1 MATKED
7 SITRTTVYLP
17 NYLHA
22 KMREA
27 GINLSRETTNYLETI
42 LFGDKVTDIYHQL
55 QQLEDREKTLQI
67 ELTTIRARRSEL
79 QKLANEHDA
88 KLSAEKNLCSRFLMH
103 CKGHIKNAK
112 TGKLSLDLSKL
123 KRYWRQDYFPGNG
136 LSEKDVDFVL
146 NLVDKD
152 KFTFD
157 QFKVLRRGDTLAK
170 N

>member
-1 MATKED
+1 MSRED
-7 SITRTTVYLP
+7 SITRTTCYLP
-17 NYLHA
+17 SYLHTKA
-22 KMREA
+22 QEA
-27 GINLSRETTNYLETI
+27 GLNLSKELKLYLETV
-42 LFGDKVTDIYHQL
+42 LFGDQVSDIQHQL
-55 QQLEDREKTLQI
+55 DQLDNRIRSIKI
-67 ELTTIRARRSEL
+67 ELTSLNARRKEL
-79 QKLANEHDA
+79 LKIVNEHDA